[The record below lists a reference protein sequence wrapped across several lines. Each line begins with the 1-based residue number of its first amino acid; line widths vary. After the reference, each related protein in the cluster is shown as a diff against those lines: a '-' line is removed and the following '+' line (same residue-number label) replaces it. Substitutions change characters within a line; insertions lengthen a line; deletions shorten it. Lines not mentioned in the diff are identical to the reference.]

1 MCIRDSQRIGTAD
14 RYRGHGNLVL
24 DRYGAA
30 PAFTAHR
37 RGDGRAPRRDRC
49 HQPGLVDRR
58 GGRVAAAPDRGGV
71 GPVSYTHL
79 TLLTNLGGALLI
91 GLVVGMSGRLS
102 QNGMLFWKS
111 GVCGGFTTFSTF
123 SLEALRL
130 FEGGKA
136 LLGTAYAVSS
146 VLLCLLGVF
155 LGECAGRRIAL

>member
-1 MCIRDSQRIGTAD
+1 MNKMMTKLLLVGLGGALGAVC
-14 RYRGHGNLVL
+14 RYLISLLPVRGE
-24 DRYGAA
+24 
-30 PAFTAHR
+30 F
-37 RGDGRAPRRDRC
+37 
-49 HQPGLVDRR
+49 
-58 GGRVAAAPDRGGV
+58 
-71 GPVSYTHL
+71 PVL

-111 GVCGGFTTFSTF
+111 GVGGGFTTFSTF

>member
-1 MCIRDSQRIGTAD
+1 MNKMMTILLLVGLGGALGAVC
-14 RYRGHGNLVL
+14 RYLISLLPVRGE
-24 DRYGAA
+24 
-30 PAFTAHR
+30 F
-37 RGDGRAPRRDRC
+37 
-49 HQPGLVDRR
+49 
-58 GGRVAAAPDRGGV
+58 
-71 GPVSYTHL
+71 PVL